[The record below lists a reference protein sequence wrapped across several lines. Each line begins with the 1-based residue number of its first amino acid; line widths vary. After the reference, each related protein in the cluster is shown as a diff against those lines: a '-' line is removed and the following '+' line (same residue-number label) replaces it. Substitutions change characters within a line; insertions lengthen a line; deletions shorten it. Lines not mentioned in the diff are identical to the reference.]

1 MVLRGQ
7 GVGGKNFLDA
17 CRGGSRPRRGRRGTL
32 LWREDLVIEWL
43 QGVGGE
49 GVRPRKGVL
58 LVTGVESEATSQ
70 AEEEQA
76 LRKVRGLR
84 MLGGEVTGEPARV
97 RLAWDTAAQHS
108 SWEGGPDGRAGMAQ
122 RGESSHLPSSR
133 ELASRWSRHR
143 APYTLR

>member
-1 MVLRGQ
+1 MA
-7 GVGGKNFLDA
+7 VGGG
-17 CRGGSRPRRGRRGTL
+17 RGGGAA
-32 LWREDLVIEWL
+32 RE
-43 QGVGGE
+43 GGAS
-49 GVRPRKGVL
+49 GH
-58 LVTGVESEATSQ
+58 GVESEATSQ

-76 LRKVRGLR
+76 LRKVLGLR
-84 MLGGEVTGEPARV
+84 VVGGEVTGEPARV
-97 RLAWDTAAQHS
+97 RLAWDTVAPHS